1 MTTILDINNIF
12 EYLSDRNYCRLT
24 DRAAS
29 KITAIPAKNFNL
41 LINFADDNNLLIKQ
55 EPHDCE
61 GEAHGEF
68 LAAWQIQ
75 KLVES
80 FPEFGDKVE
89 NSLPELLHFDPENSI
104 LIVKYL
110 ADYCDLDNYYTQH
123 NHFPIEIARSIG
135 KLFATIHSQTF
146 QRTEYQAFLANFS
159 IDKSTADLA
168 FEAQIQSLVDEP
180 KEAKNHNSIAETSQS
195 KGYAN
200 KVIRRLSRITPQVF
214 EEVPLECLQ
223 FFKLYQRFPDLA
235 RSISD
240 LSDSITPSCLVHND
254 LKINNILLAL
264 DWELP
269 GSKVIRS
276 IDWERAAWGDPAF
289 DLGCILG
296 SYLEI
301 WLDGLII
308 NNTLSIS
315 ESLQL
320 ATTPL
325 ELIQPSLF
333 SLVESYLDGF
343 PEIIAA
349 RPDYLDRAIQF
360 AGLSLIHRVEIT
372 IQVDRVFGNHGIML
386 LQVAKQLLCTPQ
398 AAMKTLFG
406 NNFVGGSGAFAL
418 AIASLFAERLEE
430 KENRLL
436 TK

>member
-1 MTTILDINNIF
+1 MTTILDTDNVF
-12 EYLSDRNYCRLT
+12 EYLSDLNFCALT

-29 KITAIPAKNFNL
+29 KVTAIPAKNFNL
-41 LINFADDNNLLIKQ
+41 LINFGDNNNLLIKQ
-55 EPHDCE
+55 EPHDCD

-68 LAAWQIQ
+68 IAAWQIQ
-75 KLVES
+75 QLVEY
-80 FPEFGDKVE
+80 FPEFGHKVK
-89 NSLPELLHFDPENSI
+89 NSLPELLYFDPENSI

-110 ADYCDLDNYYTQH
+110 ADYCDLDDYYTQH

-135 KLFATIHSQTF
+135 KLFATIHSNTF
-146 QRTEYQAFLANFS
+146 NQAKYQDFLANFS
-159 IDKSTADLA
+159 GGRSTADLA
-168 FEAQIQSLVDEP
+168 LEPQIQSLANDR
-180 KEAKNHNSIAETSQS
+180 KAAETHDSTAVISQS

-200 KVIRRLSRITPQVF
+200 KMIRRLSRITPQIF

-223 FFKLYQRFPDLA
+223 FFRLYQRFPDLA

-264 DWELP
+264 DWKLP

-308 NNTLSIS
+308 NNTLSIN

-333 SLVESYLDGF
+333 SLVESYLEGF

-372 IQVDRVFGNHGIML
+372 IQAERIFGNHGIML

-406 NNFVGGSGAFAL
+406 NDFVGGSGAFAL
-418 AIASLFAERLEE
+418 Q
-430 KENRLL
+430 
-436 TK
+436 

>member
-1 MTTILDINNIF
+1 
-12 EYLSDRNYCRLT
+12 
-24 DRAAS
+24 
-29 KITAIPAKNFNL
+29 
-41 LINFADDNNLLIKQ
+41 
-55 EPHDCE
+55 
-61 GEAHGEF
+61 
-68 LAAWQIQ
+68 
-75 KLVES
+75 LVKS
-80 FPEFGDKVE
+80 FPAFGHQIKD
-89 NSLPELLHFDPENSI
+89 SLPELLHFDSENSI

-110 ADYCDLDNYYTQH
+110 ADYCDLDDYYTQH

-135 KLFATIHSQTF
+135 QLFATIHSQTF
-146 QRTEYQAFLANFS
+146 QQTEYQDFLANFS
-159 IDKSTADLA
+159 VGKAATDLALESERKSLVNQQKILKIHNSTAL
-168 FEAQIQSLVDEP
+168 I
-180 KEAKNHNSIAETSQS
+180 SQD

-200 KVIRRLSRITPQVF
+200 KVIRRLARITPQVF

-223 FFKLYQRFPDLA
+223 FFKLYQRLPELA

-240 LSDSITPSCLVHND
+240 LSDAITPSCLVHND

-269 GSKVIRS
+269 GSQVIRS

-308 NNTLSIS
+308 NSTLSIS

-333 SLVESYLDGF
+333 SLVESYLEGF
-343 PEIIAA
+343 PEIISA

-372 IQVDRVFGNHGIML
+372 IQVDRIFGNHGIML

-406 NNFVGGSGAFAL
+406 NNFDKL
-418 AIASLFAERLEE
+418 L
-430 KENRLL
+430 NR
-436 TK
+436 